1 MQISITLIKVSFKR
15 DAFIEDYSLSI
26 RNEILKETIMS
37 RIGLLLLL
45 LTTALAPIIWGSTYI
60 VTSEFLPPN
69 SPLMAALIRALPAGI
84 LLIMITRTLPKG
96 HWWWRIALLGFLNI
110 GFFFYCL
117 FYAATY
123 LPGGMAALVMSS
135 QALMV
140 IVLSRFLLNSALTS
154 QHVLAGIIG
163 ITGIGLL
170 VLNNHAD
177 LNRTGIFIAL
187 LGTLSMALGVVL
199 TKKWGRPKEMS
210 LLGFTGWQLLFG
222 GLMLAPVAL
231 SVEGIPNDISS
242 INVLGYLYLGL
253 IGAIVGYFLWFRGI
267 EKLPAISISFLGF
280 LSSVSACVLGYI
292 FLQQA
297 FTPSQLIGALA
308 IFSSIILSN
317 KTSKKS
323 AH

>member
-1 MQISITLIKVSFKR
+1 
-15 DAFIEDYSLSI
+15 
-26 RNEILKETIMS
+26 MS
-37 RIGLLLLL
+37 KIGLLFLLF
-45 LTTALAPIIWGSTYI
+45 TTALAPILWGSTYI

-69 SPLMAALIRALPAGI
+69 SPLMAALIRSLPAGI
-84 LLIMITRTLPKG
+84 LLMILTRTLPKR

-140 IVLSRFLLNSALTS
+140 IVLSRFLLKSTLTF

-177 LNRTGIFIAL
+177 LNQTGIFIAL

-199 TKKWGRPKEMS
+199 TKKWGRPEDMS

-231 SVEGIPNDISS
+231 TVEGIPSHISLT
-242 INVLGYLYLGL
+242 NVLGYLYLGV

-280 LSSVSACVLGYI
+280 LSSVSACVLGYV

-297 FTPSQLIGALA
+297 FTPSQLIGAIA
-308 IFSSIILSN
+308 IFFSIILSN
-317 KTSKKS
+317 KTSQKS
-323 AH
+323 SH

>member
-1 MQISITLIKVSFKR
+1 
-15 DAFIEDYSLSI
+15 
-26 RNEILKETIMS
+26 MS
-37 RIGLLLLL
+37 KIGLLLLL
-45 LTTALAPIIWGSTYI
+45 LTTALAPILWGSTYI

-84 LLIMITRTLPKG
+84 LLIIVTRTLPKG

-140 IVLSRFLLNSALTS
+140 IVLSRFLLKSALTS
-154 QHVLAGIIG
+154 QHILAGIIG
-163 ITGIGLL
+163 MTGIGLL

-177 LNRTGIFIAL
+177 LNKTGIFIAL
-187 LGTLSMALGVVL
+187 LGTLSMSLGVVL

-231 SVEGIPNDISS
+231 SVEGIPNHISLT
-242 INVLGYLYLGL
+242 NVLGYLYLGI

-280 LSSVSACVLGYI
+280 LSSVSACVLGYV
-292 FLQQA
+292 FLQQT
-297 FTPSQLIGALA
+297 FTPSQLIGAIA

-317 KTSKKS
+317 KTPNKS

>member
-1 MQISITLIKVSFKR
+1 
-15 DAFIEDYSLSI
+15 
-26 RNEILKETIMS
+26 MS
-37 RIGLLLLL
+37 KIGLLLLL
-45 LTTALAPIIWGSTYI
+45 LTTALAPILWGSTYI

-140 IVLSRFLLNSALTS
+140 IFLSRFLLNSALTT
-154 QHVLAGIIG
+154 QHILAGIIG

-199 TKKWGRPKEMS
+199 TKKWGRPEEMS

-231 SVEGIPNDISS
+231 SVEGIPNDISLT
-242 INVLGYLYLGL
+242 NVLGYLYLGI

-317 KTSKKS
+317 KTSKKP
-323 AH
+323 AHQSIEPHGM

>member
-1 MQISITLIKVSFKR
+1 
-15 DAFIEDYSLSI
+15 
-26 RNEILKETIMS
+26 MS
-37 RIGLLLLL
+37 KIGLLLLL
-45 LTTALAPIIWGSTYI
+45 LTTALAPILWGSTYI
-60 VTSEFLPPN
+60 VTSELLPPN

-84 LLIMITRTLPKG
+84 LLIMITRTIPKG
-96 HWWWRIALLGFLNI
+96 HWWWRIALLGFFNI

-140 IVLSRFLLNSALTS
+140 IVLSRFLLKSIFTF

-163 ITGIGLL
+163 ITGIGFL
-170 VLNNHAD
+170 VLNSHAN
-177 LNRTGIFIAL
+177 LNQTGIFVAL
-187 LGTLSMALGVVL
+187 MGTLSMALGVVL
-199 TKKWGRPKEMS
+199 TKKWGRPEEMS

-222 GLMLAPVAL
+222 GLMLAPIAL
-231 SVEGIPNDISS
+231 TVEGIPNHISLT
-242 INVLGYLYLGL
+242 NVLGYLYLGI

-317 KTSKKS
+317 TTSKNRHS
-323 AH
+323 NS

>member
-1 MQISITLIKVSFKR
+1 MQISITLIKVSF
-15 DAFIEDYSLSI
+15 IEVTFTKGYSVRI
-26 RNEILKETIMS
+26 RSEILKETIMS

-69 SPLMAALIRALPAGI
+69 SPLMAALMRALPAGI

-96 HWWWRIALLGFLNI
+96 HWWLRLALLGFLNI
-110 GFFFYCL
+110 GLFFYCL

-140 IVLSRFLLNSALTS
+140 IVLSRFLLKSALTS
-154 QHVLAGIIG
+154 QHILAGIIG

-199 TKKWGRPKEMS
+199 TKKWGRPEEMS

-222 GLMLAPVAL
+222 GLILAPVAL
-231 SVEGIPNDISS
+231 SVEGIPNDISLT
-242 INVLGYLYLGL
+242 NVLGYLYLGI

-317 KTSKKS
+317 KTSKQS
-323 AH
+323 AL

>member
-1 MQISITLIKVSFKR
+1 MSK
-15 DAFIEDYSLSI
+15 I
-26 RNEILKETIMS
+26 R
-37 RIGLLLLL
+37 LLLLL
-45 LTTALAPIIWGSTYI
+45 LTTALAPILWGSTYI

-140 IVLSRFLLNSALTS
+140 IVLSRFLLKSALTS

-199 TKKWGRPKEMS
+199 TKKWGRPEEMS

-231 SVEGIPNDISS
+231 SVEGIPNDISLT
-242 INVLGYLYLGL
+242 NVLGYLYLGI

-317 KTSKKS
+317 KTSKKP

>member
-1 MQISITLIKVSFKR
+1 
-15 DAFIEDYSLSI
+15 
-26 RNEILKETIMS
+26 MS
-37 RIGLLLLL
+37 KIGLLLLL

-84 LLIMITRTLPKG
+84 LLIIITRTLPKG
-96 HWWWRIALLGFLNI
+96 HWWWRIAILGFLNI

-140 IVLSRFLLNSALTS
+140 IALSRLLLKSVLTP
-154 QHVLAGIIG
+154 QHVIAGFIG
-163 ITGIGLL
+163 IVGIGLL
-170 VLNNHAD
+170 VLNSNAD
-177 LNRTGIFIAL
+177 LNQNGILIAL

-199 TKKWGRPKEMS
+199 TKKWGRPEQVS
-210 LLGFTGWQLLFG
+210 LLGFTGWQLLYG
-222 GLMLAPVAL
+222 GLILAPVAL
-231 SVEGIPNDISS
+231 TIEGIPSHITSTNL
-242 INVLGYLYLGL
+242 LGYLYLSV

-267 EKLPAISISFLGF
+267 EKLPAVSISFLGF

-292 FLQQA
+292 FLNQT
-297 FTPSQLIGALA
+297 FTLIQIIGAVA
-308 IFSSIILSN
+308 ILSSIVLSN
-317 KTSKKS
+317 KTPKHTNVK
-323 AH
+323 

>member
-1 MQISITLIKVSFKR
+1 
-15 DAFIEDYSLSI
+15 
-26 RNEILKETIMS
+26 MS
-37 RIGLLLLL
+37 KIGLLLLL

-84 LLIMITRTLPKG
+84 LLIIVTRTLPKG
-96 HWWWRIALLGFLNI
+96 HWWWRIAILGFLNI

-140 IVLSRFLLNSALTS
+140 IVLSRFLLKSTLTF

-170 VLNNHAD
+170 VLNNHAN
-177 LNRTGIFIAL
+177 LNQTGIFIAL

-199 TKKWGRPKEMS
+199 TKKWGRPEGMS

-231 SVEGIPNDISS
+231 TVEGIPNHISLT
-242 INVLGYLYLGL
+242 NVLGYLYLGI

-292 FLQQA
+292 FLNQT
-297 FTPSQLIGALA
+297 FTLIQIIGAVA
-308 IFSSIILSN
+308 ILSSIVLSN
-317 KTSKKS
+317 KTPKHTNVK
-323 AH
+323 

>member
-1 MQISITLIKVSFKR
+1 
-15 DAFIEDYSLSI
+15 
-26 RNEILKETIMS
+26 MS
-37 RIGLLLLL
+37 KIGLLLLL

-84 LLIMITRTLPKG
+84 LLIIITRTLPKG
-96 HWWWRIALLGFLNI
+96 HWWWRIAILGFLNI

-140 IVLSRFLLNSALTS
+140 IALSRLLLKSVLTP
-154 QHVLAGIIG
+154 QHVIAGFIG
-163 ITGIGLL
+163 IVGIGLL
-170 VLNNHAD
+170 VLNSNAD
-177 LNRTGIFIAL
+177 LNQNGILIAL

-199 TKKWGRPKEMS
+199 TKKWGRPEQMS
-210 LLGFTGWQLLFG
+210 LLGFTGWQLLYG
-222 GLMLAPVAL
+222 GLILAPVAL
-231 SVEGIPNDISS
+231 TIEGIPSHITSTNL
-242 INVLGYLYLGL
+242 LGYLYLGV

-267 EKLPAISISFLGF
+267 EKLPAVSISFLGF

-292 FLQQA
+292 FLNQT
-297 FTPSQLIGALA
+297 FTLIQIIGAVA
-308 IFSSIILSN
+308 ILSSIVLSN
-317 KTSKKS
+317 KTPKHTNVK
-323 AH
+323 

>member
-1 MQISITLIKVSFKR
+1 
-15 DAFIEDYSLSI
+15 
-26 RNEILKETIMS
+26 MS